1 MASAKSAAV
10 GKWWKKEPVVTPA
23 SAATPLVVSPAYT
36 RDRGRSS
43 SRRWPART
51 RRSREEARAGS
62 FVAVGAVAGRVRSGS
77 SGRGGVRSGE
87 ELTTSA

>member
-10 GKWWKKEPVVTPA
+10 GKWWKKDPVVTPA

-51 RRSREEARAGS
+51 RRSREEAR
-62 FVAVGAVAGRVRSGS
+62 VPVGDVAGPVGSGS
-77 SGRGGVRSGE
+77 SGRGAVRSVG
-87 ELTTSA
+87 ELTRPA